1 MDIEAKI
8 ASWIKSARNGAG
20 LSGDALATKL
30 SFELGT
36 TRGNTKANIS
46 HWETGKH
53 SPSLEQLLAI
63 VKVTQKGLPEDVVR
77 SMMGGGKALPNGGA
91 EPGSVQRET
100 QPAVTAAPAIE
111 TSLSLDQLVFIKAIN
126 DKEAAIL
133 MRYRMANDVG
143 TKMIEIAAST
153 APKRGL
159 EAVDHEAERGP
170 AGAG

>member
-77 SMMGGGKALPNGGA
+77 SMMGSGKALPNGAA
-91 EPGSVQRET
+91 EPAVQR
-100 QPAVTAAPAIE
+100 QPDATAAPANE
-111 TSLSLDQLVFIKAIN
+111 ASLSLDQLVFIKAIN
-126 DKEAAIL
+126 DKEATIL

>member
-77 SMMGGGKALPNGGA
+77 SMMGATKVLPNA
-91 EPGSVQRET
+91 PVEQVPAQREA
-100 QPAVTAAPAIE
+100 QVTDAAPASE
-111 TSLSLDQLVFIKAIN
+111 ASLSLDQLTFIKAIN
-126 DKEAAIL
+126 EKEAAIL

-143 TKMIEIAAST
+143 TRMIEIAAST

-159 EAVDHEAERGP
+159 EAVDDEAERGP